1 MTYFLDTDI
10 CVFILRGRFSC
21 EEKLA
26 KLPPRDVKM
35 PSMVQA
41 ELMTGVRAS
50 RDPLRSAQELETFLA
65 PYETVPFDGLAA
77 GAYAE
82 IRSILAKSGQ
92 IIGTAD
98 LVIAA
103 TALAHHGTLVTHNTR
118 EFSRIPG
125 LQIVDWTR

>member
-1 MTYFLDTDI
+1 
-10 CVFILRGRFSC
+10 
-21 EEKLA
+21 
-26 KLPPRDVKM
+26 
-35 PSMVQA
+35 MVQA